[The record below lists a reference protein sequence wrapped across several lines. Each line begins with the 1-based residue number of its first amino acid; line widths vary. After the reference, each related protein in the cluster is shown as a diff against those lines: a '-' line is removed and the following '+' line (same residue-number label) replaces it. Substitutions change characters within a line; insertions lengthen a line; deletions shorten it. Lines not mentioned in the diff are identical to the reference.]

1 MKAAAEVR
9 SPSSPPLEA
18 EPLHADAEGV
28 ALQKGHAGRTTGS
41 PSVVSFSADLF
52 PRDFSFRPPY

>member
-9 SPSSPPLEA
+9 SPSSPPPEA

-28 ALQKGHAGRTTGS
+28 ALQKGLA
-41 PSVVSFSADLF
+41 V
-52 PRDFSFRPPY
+52 PP